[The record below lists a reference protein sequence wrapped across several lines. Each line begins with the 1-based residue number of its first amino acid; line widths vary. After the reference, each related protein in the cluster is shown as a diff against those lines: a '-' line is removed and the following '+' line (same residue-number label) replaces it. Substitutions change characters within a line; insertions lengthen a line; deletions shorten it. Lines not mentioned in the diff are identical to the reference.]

1 MIMKVTPVNGDE
13 YTVELRLGDR
23 LRAERMMMA
32 KGYGNPT
39 QGPSTWLALAT
50 HGASIREGKAI
61 EPDFEDWADGLDDL
75 TQVDGESQAEEEVKS
90 FPPAPSTEL

>member
-1 MIMKVTPVNGDE
+1 MIMKVTPATGDT
-13 YTVELRLGDR
+13 YTVEVRLGDR

-75 TQVDGESQAEEEVKS
+75 IQVDNEADDIEDKS
-90 FPPAPSTEL
+90 FPGAPSTEL